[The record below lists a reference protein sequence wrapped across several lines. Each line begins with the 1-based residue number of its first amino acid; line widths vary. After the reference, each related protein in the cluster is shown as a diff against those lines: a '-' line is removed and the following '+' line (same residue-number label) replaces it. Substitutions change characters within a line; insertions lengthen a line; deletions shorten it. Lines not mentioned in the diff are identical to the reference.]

1 MGIFKSFF
9 EMMKGEPATIITDEQ
24 ASIIS
29 AIEQLKQDGDFQGCH
44 LLDTFHIL
52 RNVSKKS
59 KNRDLL
65 YELRNAMFAKTRK
78 EYNQFLEKAR

>member
-9 EMMKGEPATIITDEQ
+9 DMMKGEPATIITDEQ

-29 AIEQLKQDGDFQGCH
+29 AIEQLKQDGDFQGYH

-59 KNRDLL
+59 KNKYLLRRAKNTISTSKRRDNIV
-65 YELRNAMFAKTRK
+65 YRMSK
-78 EYNQFLEKAR
+78 

>member
-29 AIEQLKQDGDFQGCH
+29 AIEQLKQDGDF
-44 LLDTFHIL
+44 
-52 RNVSKKS
+52 
-59 KNRDLL
+59 
-65 YELRNAMFAKTRK
+65 
-78 EYNQFLEKAR
+78 